1 MMQFIAILL
10 YILAPREYSWW
21 YNVVV
26 LIAFILNFVLVLRK
40 QRFSLLSYTTLLFI
54 VFFFVNFAYPVFI
67 YPYDPT
73 FILQFRYSFSPDYI
87 NKGTALCFCAFSM
100 FVAGYSS
107 RVLPL
112 KRFRYEVLQNRY
124 QFFTILAYV
133 VLLYNLYLIIPQL
146 GIRYGDAQVPFQ
158 SGSLFVMMECTLA
171 SVCCYL
177 NRDVIKDNWRK
188 FVHILLPHLISSIVF
203 CVFILILGS
212 REYVLVLILL
222 YVFLFT
228 KYVKPISALKLA
240 LGVCVGM
247 TGLYYISQV
256 RNFNNQQSIWGYKSW
271 QSESVSSVWNLA
283 SDLIINN
290 RNVYVGMQYVDAPE
304 HGYTL
309 GVNYIPNLLSP
320 IPLLPSIFSMAFW
333 GQPVVEFTSQQILTN
348 YTRDELGHSDLD
360 YELGTNCVVDV
371 YMGLGIVG
379 VIILFFLLGKLI
391 RRLETAEDNLPM
403 LCAYVILF
411 TTVIFFCRS
420 SFFGP
425 LRNIVWSYLM
435 CMIMLRRYQI
445 SAN

>member
-1 MMQFIAILL
+1 MMQCIAILL

-26 LIAFILNFVLVLRK
+26 LVAFILNFVLMLRK
-40 QRFSLLSYTTLLFI
+40 QRFNLLSYTTLLFI

-100 FVAGYSS
+100 FVGGYSS
-107 RVLPL
+107 RVVPL
-112 KRFRYEVLQNRY
+112 KRFRYDVLYNRY

-133 VLLYNLYLIIPQL
+133 VLLYNLYLIVPQL
-146 GIRYGDAQVPFQ
+146 GMRYGDAQIPFQ

-171 SVCCYL
+171 SICCYIH
-177 NRDVIKDNWRK
+177 RDSIKNNWRK
-188 FVHILLPHLISSIVF
+188 FIHILLPHLISSAVF
-203 CVFILILGS
+203 CVFILMLGS
-212 REYVLVLILL
+212 REYVIVLILL

-228 KYVKPISALKLA
+228 KYVKPLSAWKLA

-247 TGLYYISQV
+247 IGLYYISQV

-290 RNVYVGMQYVDAPE
+290 RNVYVGMQYVAE
-304 HGYTL
+304 HGYSF
-309 GVNYIPNLLSP
+309 GVNYLPNLLSP
-320 IPLLPSIFSMAFW
+320 IPLLPSIFSMAFFE
-333 GQPVVEFTSQQILTN
+333 QPVVEFTSQQILTN
-348 YTRDELGHSDLD
+348 YTRDELGHNDLD
-360 YELGTNCVVDV
+360 YELGTNCVVDI
-371 YMGLGIVG
+371 YMGFGVVG

-391 RRLETAEDNLPM
+391 RCLETAEDNLPM
-403 LCAYVILF
+403 FCAYVILF

-425 LRNIVWSYLM
+425 LRNLVWSYLM
-435 CMIMLRRYQI
+435 CLIMLRRYQI
-445 SAN
+445 SAH